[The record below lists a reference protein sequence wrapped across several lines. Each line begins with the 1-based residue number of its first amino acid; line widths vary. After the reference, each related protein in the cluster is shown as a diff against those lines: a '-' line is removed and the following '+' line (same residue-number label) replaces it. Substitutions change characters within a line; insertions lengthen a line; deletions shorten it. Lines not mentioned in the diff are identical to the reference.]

1 MQINKANSRWNGG
14 VRLGVHHL
22 ERVVGVEGAD
32 SIEAGQQVV
41 VEVELAQ
48 LEVER
53 ARRRRHQVLI
63 GVQRGEP
70 GWG

>member
-1 MQINKANSRWNGG
+1 MG

-32 SIEAGQQVV
+32 SIEAGQQVM

-48 LEVER
+48 LKVER
-53 ARRRRHQVLI
+53 ARRGRHQVLI
-63 GVQRGEP
+63 GV
-70 GWG
+70 